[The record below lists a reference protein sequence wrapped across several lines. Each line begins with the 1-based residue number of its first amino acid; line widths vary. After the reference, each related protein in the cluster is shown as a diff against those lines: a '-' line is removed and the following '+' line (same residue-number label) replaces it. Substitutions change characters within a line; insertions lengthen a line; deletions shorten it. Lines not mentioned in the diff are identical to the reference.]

1 MHVHVII
8 RLEQIRDELWHH
20 PSVSYSSPAKGRPK
34 GLGTSHVNNGG
45 KFQNGGSKKSLKTS
59 FRVKE
64 KLGEKKRFTES
75 LNFET
80 QVTQTVVLSPIC
92 NLSFRNAV
100 SISWTVRLSPVLT
113 LWLRIIQGRSSV
125 TKKYHDRYPF
135 VRPYFYTN
143 GLSHELPM
151 FVPDGWSV
159 SSINSTIFCKK
170 WLLTITFTAP

>member
-20 PSVSYSSPAKGRPK
+20 PSVSYSSPAKGRPQ
-34 GLGTSHVNNGG
+34 GSGTSHVNNGG

-92 NLSFRNAV
+92 NLPLETLSLFHGRYVFRPYSHSDYELSRAD
-100 SISWTVRLSPVLT
+100 RLSQKNTTIVCL
-113 LWLRIIQGRSSV
+113 
-125 TKKYHDRYPF
+125 DRYPF
-135 VRPYFYTN
+135 VRPYLYTN
-143 GLSHELPM
+143 GLSHNYLCSSQTDDL
-151 FVPDGWSV
+151 FV
-159 SSINSTIFCKK
+159 
-170 WLLTITFTAP
+170 A